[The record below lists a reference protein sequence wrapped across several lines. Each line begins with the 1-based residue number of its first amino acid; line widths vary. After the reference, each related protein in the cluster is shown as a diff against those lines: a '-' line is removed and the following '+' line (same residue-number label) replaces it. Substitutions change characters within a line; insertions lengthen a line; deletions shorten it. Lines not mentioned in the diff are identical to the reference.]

1 MRGFD
6 FGCWSPLALM
16 FPDASVPIVQVS
28 IHGDLDPR
36 THVAMGEAL
45 APLRDEGY
53 LQPLTFNPKLSA
65 LNPITLNP

>member
-45 APLRDEGY
+45 APLRDEGISPI
-53 LQPLTFNPKLSA
+53 LNPK
-65 LNPITLNP
+65 P